1 MQILEY
7 GEDRRETL
15 LFRTLARVGDG
26 IMKMQIVRL
35 DFGGKANEGQ

>member
-15 LFRTLARVGDG
+15 CFGPWPEWGDG